1 MGRRI
6 DQSRQH
12 MREPNT
18 PVREDEIACLT
29 NAKLVRRHESSRPE
43 VVEVP
48 LTVLSLLR
56 NRIPAVIW
64 IVLFGLS
71 VLGFAAVGYQ
81 AAIRATRRSPAM
93 LALIVAFS
101 GMVLLIADLDRVREG
116 LIRISQQSLLDL
128 QKTMRSLSYE
138 PPEGHAEAAKE
149 MTSYPRLP

>member
-18 PVREDEIACLT
+18 PVREDELVDEIACLT

-128 QKTMRSLSYE
+128 QKTMRSLSY
-138 PPEGHAEAAKE
+138 
-149 MTSYPRLP
+149 PRLP